1 MQTFYMTVGLPGS
14 GKSCLAESI
23 PNAVIHSS
31 DAIRAEILGN
41 VNDQTKQEQVF
52 DILHERV
59 LSDLMAGKDVVYDAT
74 NISYKRRINFLHQ
87 VRALHLP
94 NLRTVCLFMA
104 VPYETCVE
112 RNNNRERV
120 VPEAVIRKM
129 YLKFDIPMMAEGWD
143 EIRINNDDEWGV
155 FRWEETLRRLSTIE
169 HDNPHHKFTV
179 GQHCLATWAYLNNHY
194 PDADIALKRA
204 AILHDIGKE
213 KTKVFVDSKGNPTD
227 IAHYFQHERVGAY
240 DSFFYTGDL
249 SHNQRLKVAL
259 LIRWH
264 MWPYVVDKSDN
275 PSKTAGKVKHLLGNN
290 IWNQVMVLNDCDRN
304 AH

>member
-1 MQTFYMTVGLPGS
+1 MQYFYMMVGLPGS
-14 GKSCLAESI
+14 GKSFTAESI
-23 PNAVIHSS
+23 NNAVVHSS
-31 DAIRAEILGN
+31 DSIRAEILGDE
-41 VNDQTKQEQVF
+41 NDQTKQDLVF
-52 DILHERV
+52 RTLHKRV
-59 LSDLMAGKDVVYDAT
+59 LQDLADGKDVVYDAT
-74 NISYKRRINFLHQ
+74 NINYKHRIGFLDC
-87 VRALHLP
+87 VRALHKHDLC
-94 NLRTVCLFMA
+94 TVCLFMA
-104 VPYETCVE
+104 TPYEACLD
-112 RNNNRERV
+112 RNNGRERI

-155 FRWEETLRRLSTIE
+155 FRLEETMKRLSAIE

-179 GQHCLATWAYLNNHY
+179 GQHCLATLAYLNNHY

-213 KTKVFVDSKGNPTD
+213 KTKVFVDSKGNPTN

-240 DSFFYTGDL
+240 DSFSYTGDL
-249 SHNQRLKVAL
+249 SADQRLKVAL

-275 PSKTAGKVKHLLGNN
+275 PSKTVCKAKHLLGNN